1 MLNLAPRGRARQ
13 SSTSRWSTEN
23 DAAGALQPPRRPYGF
38 HTDLDDGPWWELRFD
53 APCAPD
59 RIVVH
64 NRRDRLQE
72 RASGLIVEAS
82 LDGVDW
88 TVLHQGLCHFGAG
101 DAPGQPP
108 PLVLPLAGRVEL
120 RCLRLRLPGRTY
132 LHLGWVE
139 ILAEP
144 EASGRKTFLAAR
156 SDGFGERL
164 RAMMNAMILA
174 ERFEGDFRF
183 VWGKIGASWDRSA
196 HVVLSKEKTFA
207 PDFLSAYATEASA
220 VRSETY
226 HPISGLKSIH
236 AATRFRVGQNALST
250 VLPELAATLPKD
262 AGANAFRRIRFSDR
276 LERGRQ
282 AAFDIDLAPG
292 AVALHLRAGDI
303 IYGHSR
309 LVGHYARKAIPW
321 PLAFELAA
329 QLRSEGR
336 IVMVFG
342 QDAALCRCIAAMHDG
357 VFAGDIVEKLGLDF
371 HQTALFEITLM
382 SRCAE
387 VYAGDSG
394 FALVACQIAG
404 APLAQ
409 ISDRLSREDIR
420 ALLLSALEADDPGR
434 PARTGSPRAPC
445 PDAISDLQR
454 AFAFWSAASVHAALF
469 NPEERSRLLATAIA
483 RDPVNSIYR
492 LARIRARLEAGAVDE
507 AAAALSALA
516 AEDAPRTDD
525 RLRFVLTKRNNVS
538 GRPIVDVAPF
548 ADLARQGHAGALLCL
563 ALASRS
569 SRQARESAAQF
580 LARRPEALGAY
591 DDDVRKVLA
600 ADP

>member
-1 MLNLAPRGRARQ
+1 MLNLAPSGRARQ

-38 HTDLDDGPWWELRFD
+38 HTDLEDGPWWELRFD

-82 LDGVDW
+82 LDGTDW

-108 PLVLPLAGRVEL
+108 PLVLPLAGQVEL
-120 RCLRLRLPGRTY
+120 RFLRLRLPGRTY

-144 EASGRKTFLAAR
+144 KTSGRKTFLAAR

-174 ERFEGDFRF
+174 EHFKGDFRF

-196 HVVLSKEKTFA
+196 HVILSKEKTFA
-207 PDFLSAYATEASA
+207 PDFLSAYAVEANA
-220 VRSETY
+220 VRSEVY
-226 HPISGLKSIH
+226 HPIAGLKSIH
-236 AATRFRVGQNALST
+236 AATRFRVGQNSLST
-250 VLPELAATLPKD
+250 VVPELAATLPKD

-276 LERGRQ
+276 LERARQ
-282 AAFDIDLAPG
+282 AALDIDLAAG

-303 IYGHSR
+303 LYGHSR

-336 IVMVFG
+336 MVMVFG
-342 QDAALCRCIAAMHDG
+342 QDAALCRCIAEMHDCI
-357 VFAGDIVEKLGLDF
+357 FAGDIVAKLGLDF
-371 HQTALFEITLM
+371 HQTVLFEITLM

-404 APLAQ
+404 MSLAQ
-409 ISDRLSREDIR
+409 LSNRLSEEDIR
-420 ALLLSALEADDPGR
+420 ALLLSALEADSLGDP
-434 PARTGSPRAPC
+434 AQMGSPRTLG

-469 NPEERSRLLATAIA
+469 DLEERSRLLAAAIA
-483 RDPVNSIYR
+483 RDPANSLYR
-492 LARIRARLEAGAVDE
+492 LARIRTRLEAGTMDE

-516 AEDAPRTDD
+516 AEDAARSDD
-525 RLRFVLTKRNNVS
+525 GLRFVLTKRNNVS
-538 GRPIVDVAPF
+538 GRPIVDVGPF

-569 SRQARESAAQF
+569 SRQARESATQF
-580 LARRPEALGAY
+580 LERRPEALSAY
-591 DDDVRKVLA
+591 DGDVRKAHA
-600 ADP
+600 AIS